1 VSSPQADSGAP
12 PPAAHGA
19 AHPAA
24 RPAPQPASDAAT
36 VTSRPGPGGSG
47 GGPRVVTVGETMAL
61 MHSPGVGSLAHVPTV
76 DVGVGGAESNVAIG
90 LSRLGIHTAWLSR
103 VGDDELGHRVVRE
116 IRAEGVEVIAASD
129 PQRPTGLMI
138 KSHPV
143 ADSTAVRYYRAGS
156 AASALTPADLP
167 AGLIENAEV
176 LHLSGITPVLGETAR
191 DTVRSALERA
201 RSAGLRVSFDVN
213 FRATLATRAQAA
225 PILAEIAAGADI
237 VFGGPEEL
245 SLLLDAAVGPGR
257 HPVPTT
263 PDDEEQLLR
272 ALAAQ
277 GIGEVVDK
285 RGPDGAWALVGGELI
300 EVAGHRVDVVDTVG
314 AGDAFVAGYL
324 SAHLQGLGPA
334 ERLARANAC
343 GAFMC
348 MSPGDWEGAP
358 TLTDLQLLTSP
369 DAEPVRR

>member
-1 VSSPQADSGAP
+1 MSGPQEASNAP
-12 PPAAHGA
+12 SLA
-19 AHPAA
+19 AHPAPH
-24 RPAPQPASDAAT
+24 PAPQPASDAAT
-36 VTSRPGPGGSG
+36 VTSRPVPGRPGR
-47 GGPRVVTVGETMAL
+47 GPRVVTLGETMAL

-76 DVGVGGAESNVAIG
+76 DVGIGGAESNAAIG
-90 LSRLGIHTAWLSR
+90 LSRLGIPAAWLSR
-103 VGDDELGHRVVRE
+103 VGDDELGCRVVRE
-116 IRAEGVEVIAASD
+116 IRAEGVEVIAVAD
-129 PQRPTGLMI
+129 PERPTGLMI

-176 LHLSGITPVLGETAR
+176 LHLSGITPVLGDTAR
-191 DTVRSALERA
+191 DTVRAALERA
-201 RSAGLRVSFDVN
+201 RSAGVTVSFDVN
-213 FRATLATRAQAA
+213 FRASLATREQAA
-225 PILAEIAAGADI
+225 PLLAEIAAQADI

-245 SLLLDAAVGPGR
+245 SLLLDAAAGPDPY
-257 HPVPTT
+257 PVPAT
-263 PDDEEQLLR
+263 PDEEEQLLR

-285 RGPDGAWALVGGELI
+285 RGPDGAWALVGGELT
-300 EVAGHRVDVVDTVG
+300 ETAGHHVDVVDTVG

-324 SAHLQGLGPA
+324 SAHLEGLGVA
-334 ERLARANAC
+334 ASLARANAC

-358 TLTDLQLLTSP
+358 RLTDLETLTST
-369 DAEPVRR
+369 DGDPVRR

>member
-1 VSSPQADSGAP
+1 MSSPQAASSAP
-12 PPAAHGA
+12 SSA
-19 AHPAA
+19 AHPVPH
-24 RPAPQPASDAAT
+24 PAPRPASDAAT
-36 VTSRPGPGGSG
+36 VTSRPGRPG
-47 GGPRVVTVGETMAL
+47 GGPRVVTLGETMAL

-76 DVGVGGAESNVAIG
+76 DVGVGGAESNAAIG
-90 LSRLGIHTAWLSR
+90 LSRLGIHAAWLSR
-103 VGDDELGHRVVRE
+103 VGDDELGRRVVRE
-116 IRAEGVEVIAASD
+116 IRAEGVEVIGVAD
-129 PQRPTGLMI
+129 PERPTGLMI

-143 ADSTAVRYYRAGS
+143 ANSTAVRYYRAGS

-167 AGLIENAEV
+167 AGLIEDAEV
-176 LHLSGITPVLGETAR
+176 LHLSGITPVLGDTAR
-191 DTVRSALERA
+191 HTVRAALERA
-201 RSAGLRVSFDVN
+201 RSAGVRVSFDVN
-213 FRATLATRAQAA
+213 FRATLATREQAA
-225 PILAEIAAGADI
+225 PIFAEIAAGADI

-245 SLLLDAAVGPGR
+245 SLLLDAAAGPDPY
-257 HPVPTT
+257 PVPTS

-285 RGPDGAWALVGGELI
+285 RGPDGAWALVDGELT
-300 EVAGHRVDVVDTVG
+300 EAAGHRVDVVDTVG

-324 SAHLQGLGPA
+324 SAHLEGLGVA

-358 TLTDLQLLTSP
+358 RPADLEALTSS
-369 DAEPVRR
+369 DADPVRR